1 MSENLDDT
9 PPYQLTTPF
18 ASERTKRRGIT
29 RADYALADAVVAELI
44 TPDLAHKLK
53 NSVTLNVVIEVP
65 DDDWAIPI
73 HGAIKRRFLKLHGK
87 CYLDTGN
94 KRLPAEVSLIDYLY
108 RGEPILAVSADIDH
122 RVPAPILQTADIIL
136 RVGEL
141 SRDVVADA
149 IFGVTGSRIRKLDA
163 IDFEGLGFEAMAAC
177 FRAGSAPADC
187 RRRMIQAR
195 SRLQG
200 ECANMPEA
208 GPTIAELPLLPAV
221 KDWADQTLA
230 AMAAMEAKTLTVADA
245 PFSLLGGPPG
255 SGKTLLASAIA
266 RSAGWDF
273 VSTSMSAWFA
283 KKEGHLGDVTK
294 ATAQFFDTLMAS
306 KRPIVAL
313 IDELDALPD
322 RASLSSRNA
331 EWWTPI
337 ITGTLLQIDRLR
349 KAETPVLL
357 FAATN
362 YPDRI
367 DEAVKRP
374 GRLGVHLTVSN
385 PQTEAEVVDVFR
397 FYLKDTVTEDQ
408 LHTLA
413 RFAFASPELTP
424 AKIGGWVIFA
434 RARALQAQQ
443 ELAFDHVM
451 TAIVGVDDRTQAQL
465 YRAAIHEAGHAVIAQ
480 LHDIPVH
487 SISIVRGAGVEGLVT
502 ADFGT
507 GIMDRQRIEGIVRT
521 LLAGRAADLAIL
533 DITDTGSAEDLA
545 MATSILTD
553 VMTKRGL
560 YDQLAVF
567 RSRSS
572 SLDGA
577 TRRRIDDKL
586 QDLFAETQALVEA
599 HRADIEGLADRLV
612 TCRVI
617 SGVELDREQNTAPL
631 PPEMAQ
637 A

>member
-18 ASERTKRRGIT
+18 ASERIKRRGIT
-29 RADYALADAVVAELI
+29 RADYALADAVVADLI
-44 TPDLAHKLK
+44 SPDVAHKLK
-53 NSVTLNVVIEVP
+53 NSVTLNVVIDVP
-65 DDDWAIPI
+65 DDDWVIPI
-73 HGAIKRRFLKLHGK
+73 HGAIKRRFLKLRGK

-94 KRLPAEVSLIDYLY
+94 KRLPAEISLIDYLY

-136 RVGEL
+136 RVDEL

-149 IFGVTGSRIRKLDA
+149 IFSVTGSRIRKLDA
-163 IDFEGLGFEAMAAC
+163 IDFEGLGFMAIAAC
-177 FRAGSAPADC
+177 LRASSTPADC
-187 RRRMIQAR
+187 RRRMSQAR
-195 SRLQG
+195 NRLEKVCG
-200 ECANMPEA
+200 NPPEA

-221 KDWADQTLA
+221 KDWAGHTLA

-245 PFSLLGGPPG
+245 PFTLLGGPPG

-294 ATAQFFDTLMAS
+294 ATAQFFDTLLAS

-337 ITGTLLQIDRLR
+337 ITGTLLQLDRLR

-357 FAATN
+357 LAATN

-374 GRLGVHLTVSN
+374 GRLGVHVIVSN
-385 PQTEAEVVDVFR
+385 PQTEAEVADVFR
-397 FYLKDTVTEDQ
+397 FYLKDTVSQDQ

-413 RFAFASPELTP
+413 RFAFASPALTP
-424 AKIGGWVIFA
+424 AKIGGWVAAA

-480 LHDIPVH
+480 IHDIPVH
-487 SISIVRGAGVEGLVT
+487 SISVVRGAGVEGLVT

-507 GIMDRQRIEGIVRT
+507 GIMDRQRIEGIVKT

-533 DITDTGSAEDLA
+533 DIADTGSAEDLA
-545 MATSILTD
+545 MATSMLTD
-553 VMTKRGL
+553 AMTKCGL

-567 RSRSS
+567 RSGSTP
-572 SLDGA
+572 LDA
-577 TRRRIDDKL
+577 ESRRTINDKL
-586 QDLFAETQALVEA
+586 QELFVETQALVED
-599 HRADIEGLADRLV
+599 HRADIAGLADRLV
-612 TCRVI
+612 TVRVL
-617 SGVELDREQNTAPL
+617 SGVELRTEQNTTAL
-631 PPEMAQ
+631 QRALAQ